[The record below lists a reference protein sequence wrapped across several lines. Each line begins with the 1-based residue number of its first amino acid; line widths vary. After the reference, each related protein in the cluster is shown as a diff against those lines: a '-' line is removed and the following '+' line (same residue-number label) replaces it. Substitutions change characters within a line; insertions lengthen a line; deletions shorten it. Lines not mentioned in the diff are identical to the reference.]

1 MLNLKQLLGLAIAAG
16 LMISAPLPLRK
27 PSSWPL
33 PPVLKTQVCWV
44 TCCQNLNLNQAI
56 RYK

>member
-16 LMISAPLPLRK
+16 LMISAPASAQETIKLATTT
-27 PSSWPL
+27 STENS
-33 PPVLKTQVCWV
+33 VCWV